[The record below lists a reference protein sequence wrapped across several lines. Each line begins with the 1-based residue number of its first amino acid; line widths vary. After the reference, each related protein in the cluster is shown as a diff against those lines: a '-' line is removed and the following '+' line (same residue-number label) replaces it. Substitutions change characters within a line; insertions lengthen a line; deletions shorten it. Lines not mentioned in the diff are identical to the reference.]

1 MFCLTPF
8 MHISTIIADGH
19 TDLNG
24 MNLSSGDIS
33 SMIFKPLVREDLGD
47 FSLDRQSLVVFME
60 LDGKTNLKTLA
71 QKAGLNL
78 GTMREVVSG
87 LLQLGLVEKVEK
99 DFVPVDR
106 AFLDHLAQQLSL
118 AIGPIAQ
125 VLIEDELYNF
135 GYDPDQFPVHRVKEL
150 IDKLAD
156 EIRRDEKR
164 SDFMASMTKKIQQKS
179 YA

>member
-8 MHISTIIADGH
+8 IHISTIIADVT

-24 MNLSSGDIS
+24 MILSSGDIS
-33 SMIFKPLVREDLGD
+33 SMIFKPSVREDLGS
-47 FSLDRQSLVVFME
+47 FSLDRQSLVVLME
-60 LDGKTNLKTLA
+60 LDGKTTLGTLA
-71 QKAGLNL
+71 QKTGLNL
-78 GTMREVVSG
+78 GTLREVVSS

-99 DFVPVDR
+99 DFAPVDR
-106 AFLDHLAQQLSL
+106 DFLGYLAQQLSL

-135 GYDPDQFPVHRVKEL
+135 GYDPDQFPAHRAKEL

-164 SDFMASMTKKIQQKS
+164 SDFVESMTKKIQQKS
-179 YA
+179 YS